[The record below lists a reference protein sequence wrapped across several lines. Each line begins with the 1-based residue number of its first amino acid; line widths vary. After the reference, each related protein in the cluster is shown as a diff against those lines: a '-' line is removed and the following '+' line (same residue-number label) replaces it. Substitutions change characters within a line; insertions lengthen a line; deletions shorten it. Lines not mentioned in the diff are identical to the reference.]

1 MNITQVIILL
11 ILIILANFAWN
22 KVLYKKDNIVDVNQ
36 VLNSPSDEL
45 NNSSNR
51 VASTTVILSI
61 LSIIPLLSGLYFVNS
76 WFNDYNLAND
86 SVNWE
91 PCPGRILS
99 KNVVNF
105 RSSGITSHQ
114 SSGLL
119 YIPEIEYAFKYKD
132 QTYKA
137 NLIDL
142 LNEPAH
148 GDKSKSQTVVDSFPE
163 AGESVT
169 VYYSP
174 KYDKSVL
181 ITGFEKTNYL
191 GLLGGWMFFI
201 IGLICI
207 KLLFRYLSS

>member
-1 MNITQVIILL
+1 MNFTQVIVLSV
-11 ILIILANFAWN
+11 LIILANVAWN
-22 KVLYKKDNIVDVNQ
+22 KFLYKKDSTVDVTQ
-36 VLNSPSDEL
+36 VLNSSSDEL
-45 NNSSNR
+45 NNGSNR

-61 LSIIPLLSGLYFVNS
+61 LAIIPLLSGLYFVNA
-76 WFNDYNLAND
+76 WFNDYNMAND

-91 PCPGRILS
+91 SCPGRILS

-105 RSSGITSHQ
+105 RSSGVTNHQ

-119 YIPEIEYAFKYKD
+119 YIPEIEYAFKYKN

-137 NLIDL
+137 SQIDL

-148 GDKSKSQTVVDSFPE
+148 GDKSKSQTVIDSFPE

-181 ITGFEKTNYL
+181 ITGSKKTNYL
-191 GLLGGWMFFI
+191 GVLGGGMFFI